1 MHSRELTTGRTFG
14 VRFDAGESFFPAL
27 EELCRSNGIRCG
39 YIPMFL
45 AAFAEADI
53 VGTCDRLDDPAA
65 PVWSKVH
72 LANAE
77 AHGCGTIAYDEREG
91 RIVPHVHTTLGLK
104 EHSATGYTSHLLA
117 ARVQFLVEMIMVE
130 VTSPAMTRPPNPG
143 LYDVPLLTFGDRG
156 LLCSGPSAP
165 SAVPGLSLDRY
176 RERRSNVPGALRG
189 QCLGRSAPDEA
200 PAFSAG
206 QAGQL
211 TFLLHCWRAQGAGRI
226 PGPGTG
232 GLSASG
238 HIAGGQV

>member
-77 AHGCGTIAYDEREG
+77 ALGCGTIAYDEREG

-104 EHSATGYTSHLLA
+104 EHSATVH
-117 ARVQFLVEMIMVE
+117 QP
-130 VTSPAMTRPPNPG
+130 PACGPRP
-143 LYDVPLLTFGDRG
+143 
-156 LLCSGPSAP
+156 
-165 SAVPGLSLDRY
+165 VPGGDDHGRGDLACHDPASEPRLV
-176 RERRSNVPGALRG
+176 RRPAAHLRGPRLTALR
-189 QCLGRSAPDEA
+189 PI
-200 PAFSAG
+200 
-206 QAGQL
+206 
-211 TFLLHCWRAQGAGRI
+211 RAVGGAGPLARQV
-226 PGPGTG
+226 
-232 GLSASG
+232 SG
-238 HIAGGQV
+238 KA